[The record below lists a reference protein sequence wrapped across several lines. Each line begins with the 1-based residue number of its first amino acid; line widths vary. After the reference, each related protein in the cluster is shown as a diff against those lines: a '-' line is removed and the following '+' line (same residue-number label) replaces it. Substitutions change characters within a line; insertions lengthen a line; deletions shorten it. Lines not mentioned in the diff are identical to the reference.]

1 MKAININES
10 FYLNRSHID
19 KMSPAFMT
27 FASKLWKVLVDMD
40 LMDKDPILFF
50 ERNIFG
56 SDKLEIILRQ
66 TGEKISFSYG
76 KDIKIR
82 GTIGDILPLSRKIVE
97 SVVKLFMGIED
108 ELVYKSDFYMMGIVD
123 YWTHKIQINNTH
135 VNEKSSKNK
144 IY

>member
-82 GTIGDILPLSRKIVE
+82 ETIGDMLPLFRKIVE

-108 ELVYKSDFYMMGIVD
+108 ELVYKSDFYMMDIVD